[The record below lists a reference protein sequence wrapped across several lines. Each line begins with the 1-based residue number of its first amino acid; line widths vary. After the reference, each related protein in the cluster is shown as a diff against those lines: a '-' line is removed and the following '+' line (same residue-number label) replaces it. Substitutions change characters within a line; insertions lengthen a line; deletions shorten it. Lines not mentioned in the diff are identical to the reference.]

1 MKPPENEKKRE
12 DIFSEMSMRQRAD
25 ISEKKIRR
33 SIRAKLIIAN
43 SALAL
48 LIILVVLVAK
58 VISLNHEN
66 KVQRQEKEI
75 ALEKQAKKAK
85 ATPVPTATPTIAPM
99 GSDQWLRKDLDPNK
113 PMVALTFD
121 DGPYTPVTG
130 KILDVL
136 EKNGGKATF
145 FCVGSRVP
153 KYTDMVARAYN
164 MGCEIASHTYS
175 HVYLTKLKAKG
186 IKGEQKKV
194 NRVVK
199 DIIGCEPTA
208 LRPPG
213 GFVNAKVRK
222 NVKVPMICWSIDSED
237 WKTRNTKKILK
248 ECKKIVDGDIVLMHD
263 LYPTTAKAIE
273 KLVPRLIKD
282 GYQLVTVDE
291 MFYYKGI
298 PINAGE
304 VHFSGK

>member
-1 MKPPENEKKRE
+1 MKPPKKDKKRE
-12 DIFSEMSMRQRAD
+12 EDFSQMSMAQRAG
-25 ISEKKIRR
+25 ISEKRIKK

-48 LIILVVLVAK
+48 LIILVVLVCK
-58 VISLNHEN
+58 VVSLNHEN
-66 KVQRQEKEI
+66 TVQKKEKEV
-75 ALEKQAKKAK
+75 ALEKKEKDAK
-85 ATPVPTATPTIAPM
+85 ATPVPTIVPTVVPIE
-99 GSDQWLRKDLDPNK
+99 SDQWLRKDLDPNK

-136 EKNGGKATF
+136 EKYNAKATF

-153 KYTDMVARAYN
+153 KYSDMVTRAYN
-164 MGCEIASHTYS
+164 LGCEIASHTYS
-175 HVYLTKLKAKG
+175 HVYLTKLKAKK
-186 IKGEQKKV
+186 IKSEQNKV
-194 NRVVK
+194 NKVIS

-222 NVKVPMICWSIDSED
+222 NMKVPMICWSIDSED
-237 WKTRNTKKILK
+237 WKTRNVKKIIK
-248 ECKKIVDGDIVLMHD
+248 ECKSIVDGDIVLMHD

-273 KLVPRLIKD
+273 KVVPRLIKD

-298 PINAGE
+298 PIEAGE